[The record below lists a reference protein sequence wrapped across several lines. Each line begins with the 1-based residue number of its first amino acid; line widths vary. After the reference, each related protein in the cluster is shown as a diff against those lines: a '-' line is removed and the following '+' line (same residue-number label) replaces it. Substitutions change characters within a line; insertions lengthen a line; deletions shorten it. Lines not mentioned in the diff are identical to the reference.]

1 MNQQFTESLIVE
13 LRITTHL
20 DSVVL
25 IRVILVNKK
34 NIGNTNFIILL
45 KMNLFHVLW
54 PMTVILA
61 CACVVSSSFGETA
74 AAAASHHSTL
84 SFEDAT
90 DVHARVEDR
99 LGGTLGSSARMRR
112 GIVQEARKTFLR

>member
-1 MNQQFTESLIVE
+1 MN
-13 LRITTHL
+13 H
-20 DSVVL
+20 
-25 IRVILVNKK
+25 
-34 NIGNTNFIILL
+34 
-45 KMNLFHVLW
+45 FHVLW

-61 CACVVSSSFGETA
+61 CACVVSSSFGET
-74 AAAASHHSTL
+74 AAASHHSTL

>member
-1 MNQQFTESLIVE
+1 MN
-13 LRITTHL
+13 H
-20 DSVVL
+20 
-25 IRVILVNKK
+25 
-34 NIGNTNFIILL
+34 
-45 KMNLFHVLW
+45 FHVLW

-74 AAAASHHSTL
+74 AASHHSTL

-99 LGGTLGSSARMRR
+99 LGLGGTLGSSARMRR